1 MSDANS
7 AVITELLELKQQA
20 LDATQRADGAFY
32 ASYLADDAVA
42 ITPYG
47 VFDKA
52 AIVAQM
58 SSAASSFKSES
69 IDDERAIELSP
80 TSGVVSYRA
89 NYAGTET
96 APARSVYVTTVY
108 RRDANGWR
116 GLLYQQTPIA
126 AG

>member
-1 MSDANS
+1 MAD
-7 AVITELLELKQQA
+7 VVEELLELKQQA
-20 LDATQRADGAFY
+20 LDATQRADGTFY
-32 ASYLADDAVA
+32 EGYLADDAVA

-58 SSAASSFKSES
+58 SSPQSSFKSDA

-89 NYAGTET
+89 IYGDRA
-96 APARSVYVTTVY
+96 VYVTTIY
-108 RRDANGWR
+108 RRDSDGWK
-116 GLLYQQTPIA
+116 GLFYQQTPSN
-126 AG
+126 